1 MLLYYSSELGLIV
14 HLDALQKELPA
25 PYTLDFGMIR
35 NLVLYDDDTKLVR
48 KQSLNGV
55 MNNISC

>member
-14 HLDALQKELPA
+14 HLDALQNELPA

-48 KQSLNGV
+48 KQSLNRV